1 LVFSRKSISGSCI
14 GGINATQECVDF
26 CSKHNIL
33 PDTQLVEAK
42 EIDWAWE
49 QLLTTNKDGIRY
61 CIDIKKSLEN
71 KDFLPSN

>member
-1 LVFSRKSISGSCI
+1 M
-14 GGINATQECVDF
+14 
-26 CSKHNIL
+26 

-71 KDFLPSN
+71 KDFLPSKWRHYLMKKEQLKK

>member
-1 LVFSRKSISGSCI
+1 M
-14 GGINATQECVDF
+14 
-26 CSKHNIL
+26 

-71 KDFLPSN
+71 IDFLPSKWTHYLFKKEQSKK